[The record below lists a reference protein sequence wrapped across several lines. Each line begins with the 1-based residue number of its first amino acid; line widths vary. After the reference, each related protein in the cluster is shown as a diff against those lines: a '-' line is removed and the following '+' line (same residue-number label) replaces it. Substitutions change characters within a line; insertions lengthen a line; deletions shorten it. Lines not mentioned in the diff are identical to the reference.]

1 MATLS
6 HEAFRRCVENFGDC
20 DEYFTEMINASSL
33 LTMGPFEKYYL
44 LNEVAPQKMVWQLTS
59 NNGEKLAL
67 AATLLAQK
75 GGIGIDINMACCAP
89 QIYKTGAGISWML
102 KDLKITQNALSLVKK
117 SLQDYENKTGK
128 HLRLSVKCRLGDEN
142 FTENSFFNFTD
153 MLVQEGVELITLHPR
168 TLKEKYRLEPKYEF
182 LKKLCEHYKNLK
194 VPVEI
199 YANGNIKDTNSAKK
213 VLNLCPN
220 VSGLMISRAAAQK
233 PWIFNQIKYEL
244 NHSSNF
250 QTSSPQ
256 NSNSQTS
263 NLENQ
268 IEISKNPQNLEN
280 QAESSA
286 KKIHKIDRQECALNF
301 IDYVQKYQ
309 PQEFYKTRIQRFFE
323 LYCEQFQF
331 GHYFRVQM
339 QNYHSVEESRQ
350 KVQDYFF
357 KQPNERFLYY

>member
-1 MATLS
+1 MKLICGPMATLS
-6 HEAFRRCVENFGDC
+6 HEAFRHCIENFGAC
-20 DEYFTEMINASSL
+20 DEYFTEMINAASL

-44 LNEVAPQKMVWQLTS
+44 MNEVAPQKMVWQLTS
-59 NNGEKLAL
+59 NDGEKLSQ

-102 KDLKITQNALSLVKK
+102 KDLKITQNAIALTKK

-153 MLVQEGVELITLHPR
+153 MLIQEGVELITLHPR

-182 LKKLCEHYKNLK
+182 LKKLCDRYKNHK
-194 VPVEI
+194 NQIQI

-213 VLNLCPN
+213 IISLCPEI
-220 VSGLMISRAAAQK
+220 SGLMISRAAAQK

-244 NHSSNF
+244 E
-250 QTSSPQ
+250 
-256 NSNSQTS
+256 NSESK
-263 NLENQ
+263 NLE
-268 IEISKNPQNLEN
+268 NPQNLKN
-280 QAESSA
+280 QNESGA
-286 KKIHKIDRQECALNF
+286 KKLHKIDRMECALNF
-301 IDYVQKYQ
+301 IDDLQKYQ
-309 PQEFYKTRIQRFFE
+309 PEEFYKTRIQRFFE

-331 GHYFRVQM
+331 GHYFKTQM
-339 QNYHSVEESRQ
+339 QNYHSLEESRQ
-350 KVQDYFF
+350 KVQDYFS
-357 KQPNERFLYY
+357 QQSNERFLYY

>member
-1 MATLS
+1 MKLICGPMATLS
-6 HEAFRRCVENFGDC
+6 HEAFRHCIENFGAC
-20 DEYFTEMINASSL
+20 DEYFTEMINAASL

-44 LNEVAPQKMVWQLTS
+44 MNEVAPQKMVWQLTS
-59 NNGEKLAL
+59 NDGEKLAL
-67 AATLLAQK
+67 ATALLAQK

-102 KDLKITQNALSLVKK
+102 KDLKITRNAVASTKK

-142 FTENSFFNFTD
+142 FTEKSLFSFTD

-213 VLNLCPN
+213 VLNLCPD

-244 NHSSNF
+244 ENPPLSS
-250 QTSSPQ
+250 QSLQSS
-256 NSNSQTS
+256 SS
-263 NLENQ
+263 
-268 IEISKNPQNLEN
+268 EN

-286 KKIHKIDRQECALNF
+286 KKLHKIDRQECALNF
-301 IDYVQKYQ
+301 INYVQKYQ

-331 GHYFRVQM
+331 GHYFKTQM
-339 QNYHSVEESRQ
+339 QNYHSLEESRQ

>member
-1 MATLS
+1 MKLICGPMATLS

-20 DEYFTEMINASSL
+20 DEYFTEMINAASL

-59 NNGEKLAL
+59 NDGEKLAH

-89 QIYKTGAGISWML
+89 QIYKTGAGIAWML
-102 KDLKITQNALSLVKK
+102 KDLKITKNALSLTKK

-142 FTENSFFNFTD
+142 FTEKSFFNFTD

-244 NHSSNF
+244 NCLPNSK
-250 QTSSPQ
+250 TSI
-256 NSNSQTS
+256 
-263 NLENQ
+263 L
-268 IEISKNPQNLEN
+268 QNLEK

-301 IDYVQKYQ
+301 IDNVQKYQ
-309 PQEFYKTRIQRFFE
+309 PPEFYKTRIQRFFE

-331 GHYFRVQM
+331 GHYFKTQM
-339 QNYHSVEESRQ
+339 QNYHSLEESRQ
-350 KVQDYFF
+350 KVQDYFS
-357 KQPNERFLYY
+357 KQTDERFLYY